1 MWTTM
6 RTSGLGVMGGTE
18 VSGRER
24 DSLSRRL
31 SGRDEADCGWRKEL
45 REKQELEVGNGRE
58 QRL

>member
-24 DSLSRRL
+24 DSLSPRL
-31 SGRDEADCGWRKEL
+31 SVRDEADYGGRKEL

>member
-6 RTSGLGVMGGTE
+6 RTAGLGVMGATE

-31 SGRDEADCGWRKEL
+31 SVRDQADYGWRKEL
-45 REKQELEVGNGRE
+45 REKQEVEVVNGRE